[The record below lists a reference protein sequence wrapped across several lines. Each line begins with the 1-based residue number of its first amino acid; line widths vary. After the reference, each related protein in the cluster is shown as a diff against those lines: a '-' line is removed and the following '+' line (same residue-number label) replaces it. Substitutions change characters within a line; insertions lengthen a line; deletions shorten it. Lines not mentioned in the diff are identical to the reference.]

1 MYDLIVTL
9 PTEICDL
16 CSVSD
21 FSVVCAGL
29 LVSLFSPGIYISG
42 TKISYIFAW
51 SPVFWTNS

>member
-21 FSVVCAGL
+21 FSVVYAGL
-29 LVSLFSPGIYISG
+29 LVSLFSPGIYFSC
-42 TKISYIFAW
+42 TKIS
-51 SPVFWTNS
+51 